1 MSVHKKLMAARVKLQ
16 ATEMKKS
23 GLNKFA
29 GYSYFELGDFIPH
42 IQTIFNEI
50 GLCGVVSFDSTHAT
64 LCITDVE
71 DGTQIVVTSPMA
83 EANLKGAHP
92 IQNLGAVE
100 SYQRRYLWMTAMEI
114 VEHDI
119 IDSAPPAVE
128 KPLEPK
134 PEPKPEA
141 KPKAVATGKPPAKI
155 EGKDEKAPWYLKVTA
170 EPGADIQ
177 SWVSLVVDMT
187 KMGLNETGSESDIM
201 KLFTN
206 NRVIFDKLKAEDEA
220 SYTALMLEFK
230 TAKEKLK
237 G

>member
-1 MSVHKKLMAARVKLQ
+1 MEARIKLLS
-16 ATEMKKS
+16 TEMKKS

>member
-1 MSVHKKLMAARVKLQ
+1 MSVYKKLMAARVKLQ

-42 IQTIFNEI
+42 IQTIFNDL
-50 GLCGVVSFDSTHAT
+50 GLCGVVSFDTTHAT

-128 KPLEPK
+128 KPPEPK
-134 PEPKPEA
+134 PEPKP
-141 KPKAVATGKPPAKI
+141 KAAATGKPPAMI
-155 EGKDEKAPWYLKVTA
+155 EGKDDKAPWYLKVTA
-170 EPGADIQ
+170 EPGTDIQ

-206 NRVIFDKLKAEDEA
+206 NRVVFDRLKAEDET

>member
-1 MSVHKKLMAARVKLQ
+1 
-16 ATEMKKS
+16 
-23 GLNKFA
+23 
-29 GYSYFELGDFIPH
+29 
-42 IQTIFNEI
+42 
-50 GLCGVVSFDSTHAT
+50 
-64 LCITDVE
+64 
-71 DGTQIVVTSPMA
+71 
-83 EANLKGAHP
+83 
-92 IQNLGAVE
+92 
-100 SYQRRYLWMTAMEI
+100 MTAMEI

-128 KPLEPK
+128 KPPEPK

-170 EPGADIQ
+170 EPGTDIQ

-187 KMGLNETGSESDIM
+187 KMGLNETSSESDIM